1 MRISRIFSA
10 QTINLIRMKKQL
22 LFLCAIGIVL
32 STGCFKKDQW
42 NAFYD
47 EVATEEAQL
56 RLDQSGYEVEVAEP
70 LMASLAMDYY
80 TSGTVNYKLNGETVA
95 TVDYGDGTHDAKAV
109 KTQNGVNEEFDLEK
123 LCDSSN
129 DKGFY
134 KIIVEPIV
142 KTNDC
147 DYIVAGVVKYF
158 KCEGNEWY
166 ATVDYGDGT
175 CDDIAWKEWDGGS
188 KEFSLDWDKK

>member
-1 MRISRIFSA
+1 
-10 QTINLIRMKKQL
+10 MKKGVFVL
-22 LFLCAIGIVL
+22 SALAIVV
-32 STGCFKKDQW
+32 STGCNKNNWKD
-42 NAFYD
+42 AFWD
-47 EVATEEAQL
+47 EVTSEEAHL
-56 RLDQSGYEVEVAEP
+56 RLDNADYETEVVEP

-80 TSGTVNYKLNGETVA
+80 TSGVVDYKLNGETVA

-147 DYIVAGVVKYF
+147 TYIVAGVVKYF

-175 CDDIAWKEWDGGS
+175 CDDVAWKEWDGGS